1 MCFTPFNGNTC
12 KTQLYFVE
20 FLFKFL
26 LLFCKTLS
34 WKRSSCSSV
43 MNWWLV
49 LVRHPRVQEEAGWM
63 EGSQA
68 GAENSPLDKQQQV
81 RHPGSS
87 RTLRRSRGPSRAG
100 LCCTAE
106 GRRWSRGGRGGGVGG
121 VGQQHYLITTAA
133 SVERERVG
141 GGGRVGSDQSV
152 SSALPLA
159 EPHYNLGPPLTV
171 LQALIS
177 LQISLHVIWPAVCSR
192 MGKVLTKMGQ
202 KA

>member
-20 FLFKFL
+20 FVFKFL

-68 GAENSPLDKQQQV
+68 GAENSPLDKKQQV

-121 VGQQHYLITTAA
+121 RTTALPHHY
-133 SVERERVG
+133 SSQRGEREC
-141 GGGRVGSDQSV
+141 GGRGEGWVGSIRELSPSTGRATLQSGAAAN
-152 SSALPLA
+152 SPS
-159 EPHYNLGPPLTV
+159 G
-171 LQALIS
+171 ID
-177 LQISLHVIWPAVCSR
+177 
-192 MGKVLTKMGQ
+192 
-202 KA
+202 